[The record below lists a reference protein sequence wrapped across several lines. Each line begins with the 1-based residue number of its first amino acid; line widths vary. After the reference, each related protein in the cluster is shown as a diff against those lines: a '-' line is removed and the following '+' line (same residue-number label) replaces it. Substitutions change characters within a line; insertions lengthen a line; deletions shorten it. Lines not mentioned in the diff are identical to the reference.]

1 MSFFVGIDVGGTT
14 TTIAIGNDDRE
25 VKYVSAQF
33 ETRSVD
39 GPEGT
44 LGAITREIAAG
55 LKKLDISPD
64 QIQHIGLATPG
75 PATRDGVLLNSP
87 NFNSKLW
94 NNCAVRQALQERMQD
109 GSPGVAVHYIG
120 DGQSAA
126 FGEYSIR
133 TRWITWDHVSRGDA
147 NTQEL
152 ASLFMAI
159 VGTGLGGGAVQKGR
173 PIRGGQGRAG
183 HVGHIFLPAGAF
195 RYEHDQ
201 QLRVG
206 NALATVESA
215 VSLTALTHQLGYRL
229 SLEQWL
235 DHPLNSAPGSTRDQA
250 KQLRELAADGDP
262 LALQLFD
269 DQARALGI
277 GLLGA
282 NYLGDYDLIV
292 IGGGVC
298 DMTHE
303 LRERYRTTAEQAYRE
318 LALDGFRNLDRIEF
332 SICGDE
338 AAVVGAL
345 AHAYSFTTMNQ

>member
-1 MSFFVGIDVGGTT
+1 MSYFVGIDVGGTT

-25 VKYVSAQF
+25 VKYVSPQF
-33 ETRSVD
+33 ETRSAD
-39 GPEGT
+39 SPERT
-44 LGAITREIAAG
+44 LASIIREIAAG
-55 LKKLDISPD
+55 LKELGIASD
-64 QIQHIGLATPG
+64 QVQHIGLATPG

-87 NFNSKLW
+87 NFNPKLW
-94 NNCAVRQALQERMQD
+94 NNYAVRQALQDRMQD
-109 GSPGVAVHYIG
+109 DSPGVEVHYIG

-133 TRWITWDHVSRGDA
+133 TRWITWDHVSLGDA
-147 NTQEL
+147 DKQDL

-215 VSLTALTHQLGYRL
+215 VSLTALTHQLEYRL
-229 SLEQWL
+229 SLEEWRE
-235 DHPLNSAPGSTRDQA
+235 HPLNSATGTTRDHA
-250 KQLRELAADGDP
+250 KQLRELAAGGDP

-277 GLLGA
+277 GLLAA

-298 DMTHE
+298 DMTPE
-303 LRERYRTTAEQAYRE
+303 IRERYRTTAEQAYRE

-338 AAVVGAL
+338 AAVIGAL